1 MAVGFRRHDGRK
13 RNHWPIW
20 VLMKHT
26 HPTKENDMNYEE
38 QGMNDAM
45 QNRDMSNDPKW
56 SQADR
61 EKYQAAYTNAKKK
74 QESGQA

>member
-1 MAVGFRRHDGRK
+1 
-13 RNHWPIW
+13 
-20 VLMKHT
+20 
-26 HPTKENDMNYEE
+26 MNYEE